1 MIKKKFRQ
9 EDENMALK
17 LTRKPPEGR
26 TRPAAPAVA
35 SRPAPE
41 VPHNP
46 RQVRRPVPGFRRV
59 RQSTE
64 ADTGMPVPGAA
75 PEPQASGPQ
84 TTGRMTISLDDVDA
98 KIPY

>member
-1 MIKKKFRQ
+1 
-9 EDENMALK
+9 MALK
-17 LTRKPPEGR
+17 LTRKPPEGLK
-26 TRPAAPAVA
+26 RPAAPAVA
-35 SRPAPE
+35 CRPAPE

-64 ADTGMPVPGAA
+64 ADRGMPVPDA
-75 PEPQASGPQ
+75 PPGTQATGPQ
-84 TTGRMTISLDDVDA
+84 TSSRMTISLDDVDA